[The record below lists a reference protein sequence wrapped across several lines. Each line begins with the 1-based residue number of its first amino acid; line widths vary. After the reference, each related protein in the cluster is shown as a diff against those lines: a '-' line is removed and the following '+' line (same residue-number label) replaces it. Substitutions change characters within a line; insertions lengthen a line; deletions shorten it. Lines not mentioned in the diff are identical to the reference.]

1 MAEPRDTIARD
12 ALEAAQWNADV
23 GVEHIA
29 DVYAQALLDAAQ
41 SAGQIDAVL
50 DEFDALVSELLDR
63 YPRWEEIL
71 GSALVSVEE
80 KDGLLNRVLAGRV
93 SPLLMNFLKVVSR
106 HGRLD
111 CLRAVH
117 RRLRVLDDQR
127 RGRIPVVLTTPVPVD
142 AAAARQIAE
151 NLRGMLGGEPIIQW
165 VTDPDL
171 IGGAVLRVGDTVYD
185 GSVAGQL
192 EQLRQQIL
200 ERSVH
205 EIQSR
210 RDRFSNS
217 TRD

>member
-1 MAEPRDTIARD
+1 
-12 ALEAAQWNADV
+12 
-23 GVEHIA
+23 
-29 DVYAQALLDAAQ
+29 
-41 SAGQIDAVL
+41 
-50 DEFDALVSELLDR
+50 
-63 YPRWEEIL
+63 
-71 GSALVSVEE
+71 
-80 KDGLLNRVLAGRV
+80 
-93 SPLLMNFLKVVSR
+93 
-106 HGRLD
+106 
-111 CLRAVH
+111 
-117 RRLRVLDDQR
+117 
-127 RGRIPVVLTTPVPVD
+127 
-142 AAAARQIAE
+142 
-151 NLRGMLGGEPIIQW
+151 MLGGEPIIQW